1 MSESE
6 PIGERLRAARERL
19 GLGVVQAAERM
30 LVDTSVI
37 EALEAGNYAQLGP
50 PVFVRGHLHR
60 YAQMLGEPE
69 EPLMAQYSA
78 LQESQ
83 LSPDLMVAPR
93 EVSQSHGEALLRW
106 PLILGVGLVVLAVL
120 LWFGLSARAVS

>member
-1 MSESE
+1 MPDSDS
-6 PIGERLRAARERL
+6 IGERLRAARERL

-30 LVDTSVI
+30 LVDPTVI

-60 YAQMLGEPE
+60 YAELLGEPE
-69 EPLMAQYSA
+69 EPLQAHYAA

-83 LSPDLMVAPR
+83 LSPDLLVAPR

-106 PLILGVGLVVLAVL
+106 PLILGMGLAVLAVL
-120 LWFGLSARAVS
+120 LWFGLSARAVP